1 MSFKKEILEINADP
15 SAFFLEMVN
24 YAIDQRKL
32 KTHSAVNSYLAK
44 LLEQY
49 MVAENLNQQTLAELY
64 LTATS
69 ADGKQK
75 IDLLKRLGDSAL
87 YISGFFGDSLQRKV
101 VDVDYYVNMGGSA
114 YATLSGCVPDQSSF
128 VFKEISMKFVNFV
141 DVLNYISD
149 KTAGDS
155 NRNILRLYEKY
166 IKTGSELARD
176 QIIEK
181 GLALPDVNIKI
192 SKQ

>member
-1 MSFKKEILEINADP
+1 MSLKKEILDTSADP

-64 LTATS
+64 LTATN

-114 YATLSGCVPDQSSF
+114 YATLSGYVPDQSF
-128 VFKEISMKFVNFV
+128 VFREISMKFVNFV